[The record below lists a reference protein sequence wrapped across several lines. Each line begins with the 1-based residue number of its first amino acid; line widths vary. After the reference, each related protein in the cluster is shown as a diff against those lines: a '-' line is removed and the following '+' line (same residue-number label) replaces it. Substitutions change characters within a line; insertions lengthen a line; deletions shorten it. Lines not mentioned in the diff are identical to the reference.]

1 MPQHIQLALLA
12 LPKEGREVALV
23 ILVAF
28 FLLVIAAVPF
38 EFNFYNAVKRQKLFP
53 SIAAEVSVF
62 IIMTMLL
69 AGVMLDWFFS
79 IQGLWLLIVLLAL
92 LMTLLL
98 YFLYWRMRL
107 ISSLFARAGRMEK
120 ADLDKLFEALR
131 IAAEEKRSG
140 GKDEGEGGKDA

>member
-1 MPQHIQLALLA
+1 LSHPIQLALLV
-12 LPKEGREVALV
+12 LPQEGRAVALV

-38 EFNFYNAVKRQKLFP
+38 EFNFYNAVKRQRLLP
-53 SIAAEVSVF
+53 SIAAEISVF
-62 IIMTMLL
+62 IIMTLLL

-79 IQGLWLLIVLLAL
+79 IKGLWLLIVLLAL

-131 IAAEEKRSG
+131 MAAEEKKRG
-140 GKDEGEGGKDA
+140 GKDERGGGGNA

>member
-1 MPQHIQLALLA
+1 MSQPLQLALLA
-12 LPKEGREVALV
+12 LPQEGRAVALV

-38 EFNFYNAVKRQKLFP
+38 EFNFYNAVKRQKLLP
-53 SIAAEVSVF
+53 SILAEISVF

-79 IQGLWLLIVLLAL
+79 IKGLWLLIVLLAL

-120 ADLDKLFEALR
+120 ADLDELLEALR
-131 IAAEEKRSG
+131 LAAEEKKRSG
-140 GKDEGEGGKDA
+140 KDSGVGGGDA

>member
-1 MPQHIQLALLA
+1 MLLA
-12 LPKEGREVALV
+12 LPQEGRAVALV
-23 ILVAF
+23 ILIAF

-38 EFNFYNAVKRQKLFP
+38 EFNFYSAVKRQKLLP
-53 SIAAEVSVF
+53 SIVAEISVF
-62 IIMTMLL
+62 IIMTLLL

-79 IQGLWLLIVLLAL
+79 IKGLWLLIVLLAL

-131 IAAEEKRSG
+131 IAAEEKKRG
-140 GKDEGEGGKDA
+140 GKDESGGGSDA